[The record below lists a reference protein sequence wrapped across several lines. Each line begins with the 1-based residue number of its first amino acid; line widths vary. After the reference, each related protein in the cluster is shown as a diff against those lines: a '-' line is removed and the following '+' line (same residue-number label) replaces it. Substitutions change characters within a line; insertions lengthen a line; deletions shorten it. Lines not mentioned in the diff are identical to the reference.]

1 MATLEDLEA
10 RIAAL
15 EASQADYRAVLAAIN
30 ALGTNQRGHAE
41 QLSGVN
47 SKVDQLATKSDDTN
61 ARVRSLEEGQAEILD
76 LLVRALDDRN
86 KG

>member
-30 ALGTNQRGHAE
+30 ALGTNQRDHADR
-41 QLSGVN
+41 LSRVET
-47 SKVDQLATKSDDTN
+47 KVDQLATKSDDTN
-61 ARVRSLEEGQAEILD
+61 ARVRSLEEGQAEIKD
-76 LLVRALDDRN
+76 LLLRALADRN